1 MLLLGFFFVKSKVK
15 ETKGQTLEE
24 LEGVMVGH

>member
-1 MLLLGFFFVKSKVK
+1 MIGFLFILFKVK

-24 LEGVMVGH
+24 LENTMI